1 MEPTKT
7 DRILEA
13 AFRLLRQHGYRK
25 VTMSDIAEAAKLSRP
40 TLYAEFPN
48 KEAVLAGLVARH
60 NDESAAKTAVALPGA
75 KTLAAQ
81 LAVIFDL
88 WIVEPF
94 ASVADTA
101 DGLDLLT
108 NIGTYVPEA
117 TNAVYA
123 RLERQLVEVLEPA
136 MKAGGGKRPTMSARD
151 LAHILAL
158 ATRGLKASTA
168 TVVELRRMID
178 GLIAMT
184 VATVKAHP

>member
-7 DRILEA
+7 DRILDA
-13 AFRLLRQHGYRK
+13 AFRLLRQHGYKK

-48 KEAVLAGLVARH
+48 KEAVLAALVARH
-60 NDESAAKTAVALPGA
+60 NDESAAKTAAALPRA

-81 LAVIFDL
+81 LAIIFDL

-94 ASVADTA
+94 ASIADTA
-101 DGLDLLT
+101 DGLDLLS

-117 TNAVYA
+117 TDAVYT

-136 MKAGGGKRPTMSARD
+136 MKGGGGKRPMSARD

-158 ATRGLKASTA
+158 ATKGLKASTA
-168 TVVELRRMID
+168 TVAELRRMID

-184 VATVKAHP
+184 VATVRTHP